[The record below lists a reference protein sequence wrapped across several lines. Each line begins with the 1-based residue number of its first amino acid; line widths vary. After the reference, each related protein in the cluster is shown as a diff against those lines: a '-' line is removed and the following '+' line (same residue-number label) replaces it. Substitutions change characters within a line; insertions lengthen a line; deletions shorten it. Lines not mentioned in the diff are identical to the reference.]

1 MAMQYVLVFVIKQLT
16 VESDDDRYVDDDN
29 SNERQEEQGEEAVDG
44 VELFMSFARVWAV
57 SYTLVELLR
66 EGSFGNVKHH

>member
-44 VELFMSFARVWAV
+44 VELFMSFARV
-57 SYTLVELLR
+57 
-66 EGSFGNVKHH
+66 